1 MSVDEQV
8 LFKDYPLALWLS
20 GVMFLVAGVF
30 ASDTVW
36 EGILISLVGVAFIA
50 SASTL
55 TVTVD
60 RGRETLNLRYR
71 SPVRTS
77 TKAFRFDDIS
87 LVNVAEDDERERM
100 YRLELI
106 LCSGEIVPLRKMYAI
121 GKARKERRAKRIRSA
136 IERKTFETLE

>member
-8 LFKDYPLALWLS
+8 VFTDYPLALWLS
-20 GVMFLVAGVF
+20 GVMFLVAGVV
-30 ASDTVW
+30 ASDTLW
-36 EGILISLVGVAFIA
+36 QGILISWWVWLSSRARRR
-50 SASTL
+50 L

-106 LCSGEIVPLRKMYAI
+106 LCSGEIVALRNMYAI
-121 GKARKERRAKRIRSA
+121 GKAHKERRAKWIRSA
-136 IERKTFETLE
+136 IEHVETLE